1 MGYLPVL
8 RLNRMPSKNR
18 THYPSPMRRRKK
30 RREEK
35 GEEKLWKGERRR
47 KRERRDRGKEDT

>member
-35 GEEKLWKGERRR
+35 GEEKLWKGERR
-47 KRERRDRGKEDT
+47 KRERRGRGKEDT

>member
-18 THYPSPMRRRKK
+18 THYPSPMRRKK